1 MTNHMSNKML
11 PIIQHSTSQL
21 KKTLTDLTYQQ
32 DEAWNKAF
40 TRFNTAL
47 NMLNDSLTALTTR
60 LSIIE
65 VVINISY

>member
-21 KKTLTDLTYQQ
+21 KKTLHDLTNKQ

-40 TRFNTAL
+40 TEFNTAL

>member
-21 KKTLTDLTYQQ
+21 KKTLTDLTNQQ

-40 TRFNTAL
+40 TSFNTAL

>member
-1 MTNHMSNKML
+1 MSNKML

-21 KKTLTDLTYQQ
+21 KKTLTDLTNQQ

-40 TRFNTAL
+40 TSFNTAL

>member
-21 KKTLTDLTYQQ
+21 KKTLTDLTNQQ

>member
-1 MTNHMSNKML
+1 MSNKML

-21 KKTLTDLTYQQ
+21 KKTLTDLTNQQ

-40 TRFNTAL
+40 TQFNTGL

>member
-21 KKTLTDLTYQQ
+21 KKTLTDLTNQQ

-40 TRFNTAL
+40 TQFNTAL

>member
-1 MTNHMSNKML
+1 MTNNISNKML

-21 KKTLTDLTYQQ
+21 KKTLTDLTNKQ
-32 DEAWNKAF
+32 DEAWNQAF
-40 TRFNTAL
+40 TQFNTGL

>member
-1 MTNHMSNKML
+1 MTNNISNKML

-21 KKTLTDLTYQQ
+21 KKTLTDLTNKQ

-40 TRFNTAL
+40 TQFNTGL

>member
-1 MTNHMSNKML
+1 MSNKML

-21 KKTLTDLTYQQ
+21 KKTLTDLTNQQ

>member
-1 MTNHMSNKML
+1 MSNKML

-21 KKTLTDLTYQQ
+21 KKTLTDLTNQQ

-40 TRFNTAL
+40 TQFNTAL